1 MVIVIDTI
9 RVTCI
14 LCQVKINKSRR
25 PTRVP
30 AKIHPLHTVRQITGL
45 TQADFAKQIGIS
57 TILLKLIEQSRRP
70 LTTRTKDAIHLFTGI
85 DPLSWSKKK
94 LQSTL
99 GKPFDQKTYSLWQ
112 MVRQNENED
121 APKRVLNDRVKALE
135 LIGALMQR
143 EQKGVLWEHEFR
155 QFILKT
161 VKHYNLTKPLASLK
175 RELEQ
180 RDQKWPE
187 EAFAAP
193 KAPAYKATI
202 AKALLKSDI

>member
-1 MVIVIDTI
+1 
-9 RVTCI
+9 
-14 LCQVKINKSRR
+14 VKKKK
-25 PTRVP
+25 P
-30 AKIHPLHTVRQITGL
+30 ATTFPKNPHPLHYARQITGL

-57 TILLKLIEQSRRP
+57 TILLKLIEQSRRA
-70 LTTRTKDAIHLFTGI
+70 LTPRTKDAIHLFTGI

-99 GKPFDQKTYSLWQ
+99 GKPFDDKTYSLWQ

-121 APKRVLNDRVKALE
+121 APKRVLNNRIKALE
-135 LIGALMQR
+135 LIGTLMQ
-143 EQKGVLWEHEFR
+143 QDNKGVLWEHEFR

-161 VKHYNLTKPLASLK
+161 VQRYKLTKPLASIK

-180 RDQKWPE
+180 RGEKWPQ

-193 KAPAYKATI
+193 NAPAYKASI
-202 AKALLKSDI
+202 ASALLKSGI

>member
-1 MVIVIDTI
+1 
-9 RVTCI
+9 
-14 LCQVKINKSRR
+14 VKKIK
-25 PTRVP
+25 P
-30 AKIHPLHTVRQITGL
+30 ATTFPKNPHPLHYARQITGL
-45 TQADFAKQIGIS
+45 TQADFAKKIGIS

-99 GKPFDQKTYSLWQ
+99 GHPFNQKTYSLWQ
-112 MVRQNENED
+112 MVRQDENED

-135 LIGALMQR
+135 LIGTLMER

-175 RELEQ
+175 HELEQ
-180 RDQKWPE
+180 RGQKWPE

-202 AKALLKSDI
+202 AKAILKADI

>member
-1 MVIVIDTI
+1 
-9 RVTCI
+9 
-14 LCQVKINKSRR
+14 VKKIK
-25 PTRVP
+25 P
-30 AKIHPLHTVRQITGL
+30 ATTFPKNPHPLHYARQITGL
-45 TQADFAKQIGIS
+45 TQEDFAKKIGIS

-70 LTTRTKDAIHLFTGI
+70 LTPRTKDAIHLFTGI

-99 GKPFDQKTYSLWQ
+99 GHPFNQKTYSLWQ
-112 MVRQNENED
+112 MVRQDENED

-135 LIGALMQR
+135 LIGTLMER

-180 RDQKWPE
+180 RGQKWPE
-187 EAFAAP
+187 QAFAAP

-202 AKALLKSDI
+202 AKALLKADI

>member
-1 MVIVIDTI
+1 
-9 RVTCI
+9 
-14 LCQVKINKSRR
+14 VKKIK
-25 PTRVP
+25 P
-30 AKIHPLHTVRQITGL
+30 ATTFPKNPHPLHYARQITDL
-45 TQADFAKQIGIS
+45 TQEDFAKQIGIS

-70 LTTRTKDAIHLFTGI
+70 LTQRTKDAIHLFTGI

-99 GKPFDQKTYSLWQ
+99 GEPFNQKTYSLWQ

-135 LIGALMQR
+135 LIGTLMER

-180 RDQKWPE
+180 RGQKWPE

-202 AKALLKSDI
+202 AKALLKAGV

>member
-1 MVIVIDTI
+1 
-9 RVTCI
+9 
-14 LCQVKINKSRR
+14 VKKIK
-25 PTRVP
+25 P
-30 AKIHPLHTVRQITGL
+30 ATTFPKNPHPLHYARKITGL
-45 TQADFAKQIGIS
+45 TQVDFAKQIGIS

-70 LTTRTKDAIHLFTGI
+70 LTPRTKDAIHLFTGI

-99 GKPFDQKTYSLWQ
+99 GHPFNQKTYSLWQ
-112 MVRQNENED
+112 MVRQDENED

-135 LIGALMQR
+135 LIGTLMER

-155 QFILKT
+155 QFILKI
-161 VKHYNLTKPLASLK
+161 VRHYNLTKPLASLK
-175 RELEQ
+175 REFEQ

-187 EAFAAP
+187 QAFAAP

-202 AKALLKSDI
+202 AKALLKAGV

>member
-1 MVIVIDTI
+1 MK
-9 RVTCI
+9 
-14 LCQVKINKSRR
+14 KIK
-25 PTRVP
+25 P
-30 AKIHPLHTVRQITGL
+30 ATTFPKNPHPLHYARQITGL
-45 TQADFAKQIGIS
+45 TQEDFAKKIGIS

-70 LTTRTKDAIHLFTGI
+70 LTTRTKDAIHLVTGI
-85 DPLSWSKKK
+85 DPASWGKKK

-99 GKPFDQKTYSLWQ
+99 GKPFDDKTYSLWQ

-135 LIGALMQR
+135 LIGTLMQ
-143 EQKGVLWEHEFR
+143 QDNKGVLWEHEFR

-161 VKHYNLTKPLASLK
+161 VKHYNLTKPLAFLK

-180 RDQKWPE
+180 RGQKWPE

-202 AKALLKSDI
+202 AKALLKSGI

>member
-1 MVIVIDTI
+1 MK
-9 RVTCI
+9 
-14 LCQVKINKSRR
+14 KIK
-25 PTRVP
+25 P
-30 AKIHPLHTVRQITGL
+30 ATTFPKNPHPLHYARQITGL
-45 TQADFAKQIGIS
+45 TQEDFAKKIGIS

-70 LTTRTKDAIHLFTGI
+70 LTPRTKDAIHLFTGI

-99 GKPFDQKTYSLWQ
+99 GHPFNQKTYSLWQ
-112 MVRQNENED
+112 MVRQDENED

-135 LIGALMQR
+135 LIGTLMQR

-175 RELEQ
+175 REIEQ
-180 RDQKWPE
+180 RGQKWPE

-202 AKALLKSDI
+202 AKALLKADI

>member
-1 MVIVIDTI
+1 MK
-9 RVTCI
+9 
-14 LCQVKINKSRR
+14 KIK
-25 PTRVP
+25 P
-30 AKIHPLHTVRQITGL
+30 ATTFPKNPHPLHYARQITGL
-45 TQADFAKQIGIS
+45 TQEDFAKKIGIS

-70 LTTRTKDAIHLFTGI
+70 LTPRTKDAIHLFTGI

-99 GKPFDQKTYSLWQ
+99 GKPFNQKTYSLWQ

-135 LIGALMQR
+135 LIGTLMQR

-161 VKHYNLTKPLASLK
+161 VKHYNLTKPLAYLK

-180 RDQKWPE
+180 RGQKWPE

-202 AKALLKSDI
+202 AKALLKSGV

>member
-1 MVIVIDTI
+1 
-9 RVTCI
+9 
-14 LCQVKINKSRR
+14 VKNIKLRR

-30 AKIHPLHTVRQITGL
+30 SKIHPLHAARQITAL
-45 TQADFAKQIGIS
+45 TQEQFAQKIGIS
-57 TILLKLIEQSRRP
+57 TPMLKLIEQSRRT
-70 LTTRTKDAIHLFTGI
+70 LTNRTKDAIHLLTGI
-85 DPLSWSKKK
+85 DPLSWNKKK

-99 GKPFDQKTYSLWQ
+99 GHPFDKKTYDLWQ
-112 MVRQNENED
+112 MVRQDENED

-135 LIGALMQR
+135 LIGTLMQR
-143 EQKGVLWEHEFR
+143 DNKGVLWEHEFR

-180 RDQKWPE
+180 RGEKWPQ

-193 KAPAYKATI
+193 NAPAYKASI
-202 AKALLKSDI
+202 ATALLKSGI

>member
-1 MVIVIDTI
+1 M
-9 RVTCI
+9 
-14 LCQVKINKSRR
+14 KINKTRR

-70 LTTRTKDAIHLFTGI
+70 LTQRTKDAIHLFTGI

-112 MVRQNENED
+112 MVRQDENED

-135 LIGALMQR
+135 LIGTLMER

-175 RELEQ
+175 RELAQ
-180 RDQKWPE
+180 LGQKWPE

-202 AKALLKSDI
+202 AKALLKAEI